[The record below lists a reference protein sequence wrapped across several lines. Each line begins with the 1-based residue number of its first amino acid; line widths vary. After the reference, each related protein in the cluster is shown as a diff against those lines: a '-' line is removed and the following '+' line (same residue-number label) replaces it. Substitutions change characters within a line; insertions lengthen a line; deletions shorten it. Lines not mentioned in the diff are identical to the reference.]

1 MKIWTRNFLIV
12 LGILLMAIGIHYF
25 LFAILL
31 ENSKSYFSS
40 IYIFVFLIL
49 ILSSLVIQFLEI
61 GFKEHLG
68 YFFLVVVGVKL
79 VAAKVFIDSFEQKQ
93 EPEFKFT
100 LLVLYLI
107 SLILITWFT
116 AKKLL
121 NQES

>member
-1 MKIWTRNFLIV
+1 MKIWTKNFLIV
-12 LGILLMAIGIHYF
+12 ISILLAAIGIHFFLFDVILNSSKPYF
-25 LFAILL
+25 L
-31 ENSKSYFSS
+31 S

-49 ILSSLVIQFLEI
+49 IGSSLVIQFLEM

-68 YFFLVVVGVKL
+68 YFFLVIIGIKL
-79 VAAKVFIDSFEQKQ
+79 VAAKVFIDSFPNSQ
-93 EPEFKFT
+93 ESEFKFS